1 MRAMMNRTIQPPIRP
16 LEHFEMIRPEQR
28 ILRNG
33 ITLNVIEAGTEDV
46 VRIDFVIAG
55 GRIDQEYP
63 LQSLLTNRM
72 LREGTA
78 HLSSTEISE
87 KLDFYGAWLNLV
99 SGVNSC
105 LVTLYSL
112 NKYVEQTLAVV
123 ADMLKAPSFP
133 QSELDRV
140 AASSLQQ
147 FRVNQDRVEVMATK
161 AFNRA
166 VFGPD
171 HVMSRYAQ
179 EADYGR
185 ITPDLLRSYYR
196 THYSSANCTLYASG
210 HVTPEI
216 IRCIEAHLGDEP
228 WGEAP
233 SKPVKRTLDAAHPAE
248 ERRLVVPCSPR
259 PQSSVRMGGLMMD
272 RLHPDYMK
280 AKVMV
285 TLLGGYFGSRL
296 MKNIR
301 EDKGYTYG
309 VSANLQ
315 AYDGATQLIIG
326 METGNDYVEPAIREV
341 YHEMDRLQQ
350 ERVGEE
356 ELDMARNYLMG
367 DMCRSCEGPF
377 SLSDAWIYIHNLGL
391 GDDYFP
397 QLVEAVR
404 SCQPEEVQRLAQT
417 YLRTENMKEIIAG
430 HIISQP

>member
-1 MRAMMNRTIQPPIRP
+1 
-16 LEHFEMIRPEQR
+16 
-28 ILRNG
+28 
-33 ITLNVIEAGTEDV
+33 
-46 VRIDFVIAG
+46 
-55 GRIDQEYP
+55 
-63 LQSLLTNRM
+63 
-72 LREGTA
+72 
-78 HLSSTEISE
+78 
-87 KLDFYGAWLNLV
+87 
-99 SGVNSC
+99 
-105 LVTLYSL
+105 
-112 NKYVEQTLAVV
+112 
-123 ADMLKAPSFP
+123 
-133 QSELDRV
+133 
-140 AASSLQQ
+140 
-147 FRVNQDRVEVMATK
+147 
-161 AFNRA
+161 
-166 VFGPD
+166 
-171 HVMSRYAQ
+171 
-179 EADYGR
+179 
-185 ITPDLLRSYYR
+185 
-196 THYSSANCTLYASG
+196 
-210 HVTPEI
+210 
-216 IRCIEAHLGDEP
+216 
-228 WGEAP
+228 
-233 SKPVKRTLDAAHPAE
+233 
-248 ERRLVVPCSPR
+248 
-259 PQSSVRMGGLMMD
+259 
-272 RLHPDYMK
+272 MK